1 MTISTN
7 KNRRIVIALVLVVIS
22 LIGLASLYKGFTTL
36 TRGAGSSDWP
46 TTQGVIVSSEIQSI
60 SRTRESTRRQ
70 RKKFGVRRVKRYTVY
85 RPLVTYRYTVN
96 GQTYT
101 QRNLDVNGS
110 SEYRKQSSAEAI
122 LEKYPVGQEVT
133 VYYDPDNPRDALLEP
148 GEDRGSVL
156 LFFVVGM
163 FMLGVA
169 GMIIVNER
177 NVLLG
182 K

>member
-1 MTISTN
+1 MTVHAN
-7 KNRRIVIALVLVVIS
+7 KTRRISVAIVLVIIS
-22 LIGLASLYKGFTTL
+22 LIGVGSLYKGFTTF

-110 SEYRKQSSAEAI
+110 SEYRKQSSVQAVI
-122 LEKYPVGQEVT
+122 EKYAPGREVT
-133 VYYDPDNPRDALLEP
+133 VYYNPNDPSDAMLEP
-148 GEDRGSVL
+148 GSDGTSVL
-156 LFFVVGM
+156 LFFVLGV

-169 GMIIVNER
+169 GIIAVKEKSTL
-177 NVLLG
+177 VG
-182 K
+182 